1 MADSEDEELKLAIA
15 LSLEQ
20 SQPNSAHSIGLLSV
34 NQSSQSE
41 QEVKSLSPHSQTNS
55 ANANATATGSHNLRE
70 PSRLLQLDRKAM
82 EKERLARI
90 AARTRQRSISPPELK
105 YCSERPNKTRKLN
118 NGTPSPPIDDNG
130 FPGTLT
136 NPCTPAPLQYPAGV
150 VKRTWALGHARS
162 NDIKIE
168 EVLQPNSLRVAV
180 LSAFQWDTEWLLNK
194 INAARTKF
202 VLVMQAKEEAQ
213 RQEYLRETRDW
224 PHVRLCFP
232 PMPGQVSCMHSKLM
246 LLFHE
251 GHLRVVVPSA
261 NLVPYDWGETGV
273 MENSVFL
280 IDLPRLPDN
289 QRTGREELTPFGVE
303 LMYFV
308 DAMGMQED
316 VKDGLLKFDFAKTK
330 HLGFVHTIG
339 GAHLG
344 EEGKRTGLSGL
355 GRVIRSLGLQTE
367 EPIHIDFAAS
377 SIGSLNDGFLRT
389 IYNAAKGQED
399 QSKASASSGK
409 RSKSDFFSKTS
420 NIKSQPAEDIK
431 NYFRVY
437 FPTDETVHR
446 STGGP
451 NNGGTI
457 CLQSKWYDAATFP
470 RAIMRDYQ
478 SKRRGL
484 LSHNKIMYV
493 RGQQCREGSGT
504 RSIAW
509 AYMGSAN
516 LSESAWGKVVMDRA
530 TKQDKLNARNWECG
544 VLIPMPL
551 ENVGL
556 SAEVLDMNVFKDII
570 GLPFEIPGQGYG
582 EKRPWFFMG

>member
-1 MADSEDEELKLAIA
+1 MADSEDEDLKLAIA

-20 SQPNSAHSIGLLSV
+20 SQSNAARPTNFIPA
-34 NQSSQSE
+34 SQT
-41 QEVKSLSPHSQTNS
+41 SPHDF
-55 ANANATATGSHNLRE
+55 RE
-70 PSRLLQLDRKAM
+70 ASGLSQLDRKAM

-90 AARTRQRSISPPELK
+90 AARTCQRSISPPELTRN
-105 YCSERPNKTRKLN
+105 SERPNKTRRLNCGHPSSPVKN
-118 NGTPSPPIDDNG
+118 NGLPDTQSD
-130 FPGTLT
+130 TYT
-136 NPCTPAPLQYPAGV
+136 SAPLQYPAGI
-150 VKRTWALGHARS
+150 VKRTWALGHERS

-168 EVLQPNSLRVAV
+168 EVLQSDSVRIAV
-180 LSAFQWDTEWLLNK
+180 LSAFQWDTEWLLDK
-194 INAARTKF
+194 INASRTKF

-213 RQEYLRETRDW
+213 RQEYLRETQNW

-232 PMPGQVSCMHSKLM
+232 PMLGQVSCMHSKLM
-246 LLFHE
+246 LLFHAE
-251 GHLRVVVPSA
+251 YLRVVVPSA

-280 IDLPRLPDN
+280 IDLPRLSDN
-289 QRTGREELTPFGVE
+289 QRMVRGELTPFGEE

-316 VKDGLLKFDFAKTK
+316 VKEGLLKFDFEKTK

-344 EEGKRTGLSGL
+344 EKGKRTGFPGL
-355 GRVIRSLGLQTE
+355 GRVVRSLGVQTE
-367 EPIHIDFAAS
+367 DPIHIDFAAS

-399 QSKASASSGK
+399 GSGAPSSGGK
-409 RSKSDFFSKTS
+409 RSKSDFFGKTS
-420 NIKSQPAEDIK
+420 TIKSQPAEEMKD
-431 NYFRVY
+431 YFRVY

-470 RAIMRDYQ
+470 REIMRDYQ

-493 RGQQCREGSGT
+493 RGQQYGEGDAK
-504 RSIAW
+504 RPIAW

-516 LSESAWGKVVMDRA
+516 LSESAWGKKVTDRA
-530 TKQDKLNARNWECG
+530 TKQAKLTARNWECG
-544 VLIPMPL
+544 VVIPMPMDTSGVL
-551 ENVGL
+551 AG
-556 SAEVLDMNVFKDII
+556 ALDMNVFKDII
-570 GLPFEIPGQGYG
+570 GLPFEIPGQDYG